1 MPRFEAS
8 ALRGYCVSV
17 LTASGVE
24 RSCAEAVADAL
35 IDAELTGVST
45 HGVSR
50 LAVYMQRMDAG
61 VMSRE
66 NNIRIVRESTST
78 LVVDAGNSLGAA
90 AAKFAMERCIAK
102 AKETG
107 CCFASVH
114 SSNHFGTA
122 AYYTRLAAA
131 QDMIGFACTNLKG
144 KIAPFGSAEPYMGT
158 NPISVAAP
166 SDDLPVVLDMA
177 PSVVA
182 LGKLI
187 LAQKL
192 GKSIPEGW
200 ALDKDG
206 RPTTDPAAGRAGS
219 LVPIGGAK
227 GSGLAIM
234 VDVLCGI
241 LSGGPY
247 GPHLHDLYVMD
258 EPQGVSHF
266 LGAIDIAHFIEPAA
280 FKSALSAMSREI
292 KALKKADGVEEI
304 FLPGERSGRK
314 AEENAANGIEVPQPV
329 YEELLELGKPYGLSK
344 NSHHRIGPPHRTRAA
359 DRGGAHRRLRRP
371 RHGHHPPRDR
381 GRGRRARA
389 HHRAARLAA
398 RDGEE
403 PQDRL
408 QARRGL
414 R

>member
-1 MPRFEAS
+1 MEGKVTVRVSELLETAKGCMLREGVPEEEAEIIANS
-8 ALRGYCVSV
+8 LVQADRRGVFS
-17 LTASGVE
+17 
-24 RSCAEAVADAL
+24 
-35 IDAELTGVST
+35 
-45 HGVSR
+45 HGVVCLPRYAGLMRSGMMRTAESHEVTRR
-50 LAVYMQRMDAG
+50 LGAVEVWDGKRSSGQVLGHRAMTRAMEMAKECGVGIVAVYHG
-61 VMSRE
+61 
-66 NNIRIVRESTST
+66 
-78 LVVDAGNSLGAA
+78 
-90 AAKFAMERCIAK
+90 
-102 AKETG
+102 
-107 CCFASVH
+107 
-114 SSNHFGTA
+114 NHFGA
-122 AYYTRLAAA
+122 GAYYAMLAQA
-131 QDMIGFACTNLKG
+131 QGMIG
-144 KIAPFGSAEPYMGT
+144 IAASTGSPTMAPWGGMDKCLGN
-158 NPISVAAP
+158 NPVAVAVP
-166 SDDLPVVLDMA
+166 AREHGPVVLDMA

-329 YEELLELGKPYGLSK
+329 YEELLELGKPYGLS
-344 NSHHRIGPPHRTRAA
+344 
-359 DRGGAHRRLRRP
+359 L
-371 RHGHHPPRDR
+371 
-381 GRGRRARA
+381 
-389 HHRAARLAA
+389 
-398 RDGEE
+398 
-403 PQDRL
+403 
-408 QARRGL
+408 
-414 R
+414 

>member
-192 GKSIPEGW
+192 EKSIPEGW

-247 GPHLHDLYVMD
+247 GSHLHDLYVMD

-329 YEELLELGKPYGLSK
+329 YEELLELGKPYGLS
-344 NSHHRIGPPHRTRAA
+344 
-359 DRGGAHRRLRRP
+359 L
-371 RHGHHPPRDR
+371 
-381 GRGRRARA
+381 
-389 HHRAARLAA
+389 
-398 RDGEE
+398 
-403 PQDRL
+403 
-408 QARRGL
+408 
-414 R
+414 

>member
-1 MPRFEAS
+1 MIESNREIKKPSEKREIMPRFEAS

-206 RPTTDPAAGRAGS
+206 NPTTDPAEGRKGM
-219 LVPIGGAK
+219 LTPFGGPK
-227 GSGLAIM
+227 GSGIAIM
-234 VDVLCGI
+234 IDIASGI
-241 LSGGPY
+241 LSGG
-247 GPHLHDLYVMD
+247 GFGNHLTGLYEMTG
-258 EPQGVSHF
+258 PQGVGHF
-266 LGAIDIAHFIEPAA
+266 MGAIDVSHFTDLEA
-280 FKSALSAMSREI
+280 FKEKVSEMSAEI
-292 KALKKADGVEEI
+292 KALKKAPGVQEI
-304 FLPGERSGRK
+304 LMPGDLEANKR
-314 AEENAANGIEVPQPV
+314 AANEANGIEVEEPV
-329 YEELLELGKPYGLSK
+329 YQELLKLGKPYGLS
-344 NSHHRIGPPHRTRAA
+344 
-359 DRGGAHRRLRRP
+359 L
-371 RHGHHPPRDR
+371 
-381 GRGRRARA
+381 
-389 HHRAARLAA
+389 
-398 RDGEE
+398 
-403 PQDRL
+403 
-408 QARRGL
+408 
-414 R
+414 

>member
-1 MPRFEAS
+1 MIESNREIKKPSEKREIMPRFEAS

-78 LVVDAGNSLGAA
+78 MVVDAGNSLGAA
-90 AAKFAMERCIAK
+90 AAKFGMERCIAK

-329 YEELLELGKPYGLSK
+329 YEELLELGKPYGLS
-344 NSHHRIGPPHRTRAA
+344 
-359 DRGGAHRRLRRP
+359 L
-371 RHGHHPPRDR
+371 
-381 GRGRRARA
+381 
-389 HHRAARLAA
+389 
-398 RDGEE
+398 
-403 PQDRL
+403 
-408 QARRGL
+408 
-414 R
+414 

>member
-1 MPRFEAS
+1 MIESNREIKKPSEKREIMPRFEAS

-50 LAVYMQRMDAG
+50 LAVYMQRM
-61 VMSRE
+61 
-66 NNIRIVRESTST
+66 
-78 LVVDAGNSLGAA
+78 DAGNSLGAA

-166 SDDLPVVLDMA
+166 SDDLPIVLDMA

-329 YEELLELGKPYGLSK
+329 YEELLELGKPYGLS
-344 NSHHRIGPPHRTRAA
+344 
-359 DRGGAHRRLRRP
+359 L
-371 RHGHHPPRDR
+371 
-381 GRGRRARA
+381 
-389 HHRAARLAA
+389 
-398 RDGEE
+398 
-403 PQDRL
+403 
-408 QARRGL
+408 
-414 R
+414 

>member
-144 KIAPFGSAEPYMGT
+144 KIAAKK
-158 NPISVAAP
+158 A
-166 SDDLPVVLDMA
+166 PVVTVTSED
-177 PSVVA
+177 
-182 LGKLI
+182 
-187 LAQKL
+187 
-192 GKSIPEGW
+192 IPE
-200 ALDKDG
+200 LDKSRIGD
-206 RPTTDPAAGRAGS
+206 AGS
-219 LVPIGGAK
+219 PTKVPRMFPPVLPEPGVILDL
-227 GSGLAIM
+227 GS
-234 VDVLCGI
+234 V
-241 LSGGPY
+241 
-247 GPHLHDLYVMD
+247 
-258 EPQGVSHF
+258 
-266 LGAIDIAHFIEPAA
+266 
-280 FKSALSAMSREI
+280 
-292 KALKKADGVEEI
+292 KA
-304 FLPGERSGRK
+304 
-314 AEENAANGIEVPQPV
+314 NAA
-329 YEELLELGKPYGLSK
+329 ELLRIIGK
-344 NSHHRIGPPHRTRAA
+344 
-359 DRGGAHRRLRRP
+359 
-371 RHGHHPPRDR
+371 
-381 GRGRRARA
+381 
-389 HHRAARLAA
+389 
-398 RDGEE
+398 
-403 PQDRL
+403 
-408 QARRGL
+408 
-414 R
+414 

>member
-1 MPRFEAS
+1 MIESSREIKKPSEKREIMPRFEAS

-50 LAVYMQRMDAG
+50 LAVYMQRMDAS

-90 AAKFAMERCIAK
+90 AAKFTMTKCIEK
-102 AKETG
+102 ARETG
-107 CCFASVH
+107 VCFAAVRN
-114 SSNHFGTA
+114 SNHFGTA
-122 AYYTRLAAA
+122 AFYTKMAAEA
-131 QDMIGFACTNLKG
+131 GMMGLCCANLKG
-144 KIAPFGSAEPYMGT
+144 NVAPFGAAEPYLGT
-158 NPISVAAP
+158 NPLSLSCPTKTRPLVTDIATST
-166 SDDLPVVLDMA
+166 
-177 PSVVA
+177 VA

-329 YEELLELGKPYGLSK
+329 YEELLGLGKPYGLS
-344 NSHHRIGPPHRTRAA
+344 
-359 DRGGAHRRLRRP
+359 L
-371 RHGHHPPRDR
+371 
-381 GRGRRARA
+381 
-389 HHRAARLAA
+389 
-398 RDGEE
+398 
-403 PQDRL
+403 
-408 QARRGL
+408 
-414 R
+414 

>member
-1 MPRFEAS
+1 MIESNREIKKPSEKREIMPRFEAS

-192 GKSIPEGW
+192 EKSIPEGW

-241 LSGGPY
+241 LSGG
-247 GPHLHDLYVMD
+247 
-258 EPQGVSHF
+258 HF

-329 YEELLELGKPYGLSK
+329 YEELLELGKPYGLS
-344 NSHHRIGPPHRTRAA
+344 
-359 DRGGAHRRLRRP
+359 L
-371 RHGHHPPRDR
+371 
-381 GRGRRARA
+381 
-389 HHRAARLAA
+389 
-398 RDGEE
+398 
-403 PQDRL
+403 
-408 QARRGL
+408 
-414 R
+414 